1 MKLAEALQ
9 ERADLSRN
17 IGQLR
22 ERLRSN
28 ALVQEGENTVE
39 DPAKLKRELDA
50 SLARLAYIIAHINLT
65 NCMTKIDSMTLT
77 EIIAKKDILALSMQA
92 YKEVASAASQTL
104 YRARGSEIKVKAAI
118 SVADWQAEIDRMA
131 KEMRLLDNKLQEKNW
146 NTDLIE

>member
-1 MKLAEALQ
+1 
-9 ERADLSRN
+9 
-17 IGQLR
+17 
-22 ERLRSN
+22 
-28 ALVQEGENTVE
+28 
-39 DPAKLKRELDA
+39 
-50 SLARLAYIIAHINLT
+50 
-65 NCMTKIDSMTLT
+65 MTKIDSMTLT
-77 EIIAKKDILALSMQA
+77 EIIAKKDMLALSMQA

>member
-1 MKLAEALQ
+1 
-9 ERADLSRN
+9 
-17 IGQLR
+17 
-22 ERLRSN
+22 
-28 ALVQEGENTVE
+28 
-39 DPAKLKRELDA
+39 
-50 SLARLAYIIAHINLT
+50 
-65 NCMTKIDSMTLT
+65 
-77 EIIAKKDILALSMQA
+77 MQA